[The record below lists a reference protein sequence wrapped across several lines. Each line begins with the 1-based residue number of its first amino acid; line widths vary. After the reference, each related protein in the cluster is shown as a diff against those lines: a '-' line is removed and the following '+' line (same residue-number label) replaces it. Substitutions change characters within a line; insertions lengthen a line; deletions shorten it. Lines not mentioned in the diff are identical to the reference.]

1 MKSALFILLAFLPIF
16 AKAELS
22 IQNFFTVDQS
32 ATVFRGREPGKK
44 VAELASLNVTDV
56 IIFKNDVR
64 GEVERE
70 LGDLESLGIA
80 GHHIPFHWKE
90 IPSMQ
95 VACEQI
101 IDALSII
108 KQVQTKGGSVFFHC
122 TAGEDRTGLLAGLIR
137 MIDEGLDQK
146 TAFVEEMCARGY
158 SDGNLKKPWMVTR
171 AIESGLTPLFIGM
184 ARLVEKGDIAINK
197 LDKNICRNLEMTK
210 EIMKCRQFQ
219 K

>member
-1 MKSALFILLAFLPIF
+1 MQTALFILLAFLPIF
-16 AKAELS
+16 AKAELT

-32 ATVFRGREPGKK
+32 ASVFRGREPGKK
-44 VAELASLNVTDV
+44 VGELISLNVTDV

-70 LGDLESLGIA
+70 LNDLESLGIN

-90 IPSMQ
+90 IPSMK

-108 KQVQTKGGSVFFHC
+108 TQVQTKGGNVFFHC
-122 TAGEDRTGLLAGLIR
+122 TAGEDRTGLLAGLFR
-137 MIDEGLDQK
+137 MMDEGLDRK
-146 TAFVEEMCARGY
+146 TAFVEEMCAKGY
-158 SDGNLKKPWMVTR
+158 SDGNQKKPRIVTS
-171 AIESGLTPLFIGM
+171 AIEGGLTPLFIEM
-184 ARLVEKGDIAINK
+184 AHLIEKGDIAINK
-197 LDKNICRNLEMTK
+197 LDKNICRNLAMTK